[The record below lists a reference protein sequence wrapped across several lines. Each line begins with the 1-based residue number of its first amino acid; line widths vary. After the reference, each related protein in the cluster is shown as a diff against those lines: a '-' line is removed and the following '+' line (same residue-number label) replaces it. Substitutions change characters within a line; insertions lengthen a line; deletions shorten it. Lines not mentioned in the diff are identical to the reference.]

1 MDRNHTKGGEVQEMV
16 RSNADLSFFQCS
28 QTVGSQASAVE
39 DVLYGSID
47 VSARRLEG
55 TDVLR
60 GVNESHITQLLG
72 VIEDVIH
79 ELRG

>member
-1 MDRNHTKGGEVQEMV
+1 MV

-39 DVLYGSID
+39 NVLYGSID

-55 TDVLR
+55 ADVLR
-60 GVNESHITQLLG
+60 GIEETHIVQLLEG
-72 VIEDVIH
+72 TQNVNQLIDHSTEC
-79 ELRG
+79 